1 MSKEAFLKH
10 LAEQFEEYANI
21 PSSLVAEKVGKKQF
35 INGLMTA
42 SRYFDVK
49 YEELEAVIPK
59 SLNDD
64 DEPLDIPAFIRD
76 GKLLSKLGVV

>member
-64 DEPLDIPAFIRD
+64 YEPLDIPAFIRD